1 MNVDETVQSI
11 KELGALMGF
20 FHADREELLK
30 LTARTRVQLDR
41 LDAQCVAGRPDLK
54 AGLR

>member
-1 MNVDETVQSI
+1 MNTDETIQSV

-20 FHADREELLK
+20 FHADRAELLK
-30 LTARTRVQLDR
+30 LTARMRVQLDR

-54 AGLR
+54 SSL